1 MDGDGARIRRY
12 RSGDPDDLYR
22 ICLLTADS
30 GQDATSLFRD
40 SRLPGHLFAAPY
52 GVFEPSLAFV
62 AVDAAGVGG

>member
-12 RSGDPDDLYR
+12 RSGGPDDLYR